1 MEGIQMKRGFKF
13 YFVTWA
19 VLLTLFNVIA
29 FVLPGW
35 AGVEK
40 YTASFWIGYGFI
52 MLTFLGQLIC
62 AYFGF
67 RGNDLK
73 KMFYSI
79 SLVTTSYTGLVL
91 SFVFGGL
98 CMLISPLMYWVSI
111 VLCAIVLAINVV
123 AVAKA
128 AVAIAV
134 VGGIDDKIK
143 AQTLFIKSLTVD
155 AESLMARAKTEAIKA
170 ECKNV
175 YEAVRYSD
183 PMSHEALA
191 SVESEI
197 TLKFATLAEAVIAEN
212 NETVSKVAEELVVLL
227 GDRNKKCKLL
237 K

>member
-1 MEGIQMKRGFKF
+1 MKRGFKF
-13 YFVTWA
+13 YCVTWA
-19 VLLTLFNVIA
+19 ALLVLFNVIA

-73 KMFYSI
+73 KLFYSI

-91 SFVFGGL
+91 SFVIGGL

-111 VLCAIVLAINVV
+111 VLCAIVLVINVL

-128 AVAIAV
+128 AVAVAV
-134 VGGIDDKIK
+134 VSEIDDKIK
-143 AQTLFIKSLTVD
+143 AQTFFIKSLTVD
-155 AESLMARAKTEAIKA
+155 AESLMALAKTEELKMW
-170 ECKNV
+170 CKKV

-183 PMSHEALA
+183 PMSSPALA
-191 SVESEI
+191 SAESQI
-197 TLKFATLAEAVIAEN
+197 TVKFADFSDAVKGEQAEN
-212 NETVSKVAEELVVLL
+212 VRTLSEELLVLIE
-227 GDRNKKCKLL
+227 DRNKKCKLL